1 MRLPGF
7 LHTAEFRAGVASA
20 ILLAAASPPSPL
32 GPLGLVCLVPM
43 LVVLFSPARIR
54 EGSPLRVR
62 TLAFSFGLTLH
73 LLRTHW
79 LVLLGEASPL
89 TFKWA
94 LPFMLVLLAMYL
106 TVGDWIFVW
115 VSARLRRR
123 QGAQAIWWVPGLW
136 VGMEWARGLGD
147 MGFPWLGLGT
157 TQLGTLPFLQL
168 AGVMGELGVSLFVVW
183 VNVLVTV
190 VWQSWRGEFPGL
202 GRATLSRLWAPAG
215 LALLLVATW
224 SYGVATMRSL
234 QPRPDDPG
242 LTVGVVQANV
252 DLADKWDRAKRDST
266 FVPYT
271 RLTRQV
277 VDEGARLV
285 IWAETAVPVSLD
297 LPGAEPYVEYLR
309 DLARSRQAY
318 LYFGYP
324 EHVVGDGDLLDSY
337 NSSIL
342 MDDAGLIRDR
352 YRKMQLLAFG
362 ERMPFQDVLP
372 LLGRL
377 DFGQAEWQPGP
388 EHTVFDVDGHR
399 FAAMICYESIFSRLA
414 RRGVER
420 GAGFLV
426 NITNDGWFGD
436 TILPHQHTKMAVM
449 RAAENRVPLLRCANN
464 GISLAVAPTGQI
476 VETTGLFTRE
486 AFTATI
492 HPRPGGS
499 FYTRHGDATVFLL
512 LAAGGVFLLVVGWTT
527 RRSVS

>member
-20 ILLAAASPPSPL
+20 ILLAVASPPSPL
-32 GPLGLVCLVPM
+32 GWVGLVSLTPLLAVM
-43 LVVLFSPARIR
+43 FSPARQR
-54 EGSPLRVR
+54 EGTPLRVR
-62 TLAFSFGLTLH
+62 TLAFSFGITLH
-73 LLRTHW
+73 LIRTHW

-94 LPFMLVLLAMYL
+94 LPFMLVLLALYL
-106 TVGDWIFVW
+106 TVGDWIL
-115 VSARLRRR
+115 VSVLARIRRH
-123 QGAQAIWWVPGLW
+123 QGAQAIWWTPALW
-136 VGMEWARGLGD
+136 VLVEWARGLGD

-157 TQLGTLPFLQL
+157 TQLRTLPFLQL
-168 AGVMGELGVSLFVVW
+168 AGVLGELGVTLFVVW
-183 VNVLVTV
+183 VNVLVV
-190 VWQSWRGEFPGL
+190 LVWQTWRGEFPGL

-215 LALLLVATW
+215 LVLLLVLTW
-224 SYGVATMRSL
+224 WYGVSTLRSL
-234 QPRPDDPG
+234 EPGPDDPG

-277 VDEGARLV
+277 TDQDARLV

-309 DLARSRQAY
+309 DLVRSREAY

-324 EHVVGDGDLLDSY
+324 EHVVGDGDRLDSY

-362 ERMPFQDVLP
+362 ERMPFQEALP
-372 LLGRL
+372 FLGRI

-388 EHTVFDVDGHR
+388 EHTVFEVDGHR
-399 FAAMICYESIFSRLA
+399 FAALICYESIFSRLG
-414 RRGVER
+414 RRGVQR

-436 TILPHQHTKMAVM
+436 TILPHQHAQMAVM
-449 RAAENRVPLLRCANN
+449 RAVENRVPLLRCANN
-464 GISLAVAPTGQI
+464 GISFAVDPGGRVAPR
-476 VETTGLFTRE
+476 TGLFERE
-486 AFTATI
+486 AFVTTI

-499 FYTRHGDATVFLL
+499 FYTRHGDTTVFLL
-512 LAAGGVFLLVVGWTT
+512 LGVGGLFLLLVSWTT